1 MQSKSRAVS
10 GLLKNRTV
18 VVLACRM
25 RRLNGELQVVAPEK
39 SHRSLVLKEGNTVL
53 NREETLQP
61 FKMKKQRYEVV
72 CLFVDV
78 VIVVVVC
85 DFCSSQFP
93 LTEEAVDLAEWQDK
107 IFSKNQER
115 QTEKQQ
121 PFLGLLCNPRAVQCP
136 AY

>member
-1 MQSKSRAVS
+1 MQPKSRAVS

-61 FKMKKQRYEVV
+61 FKRKKQRYEVV

-93 LTEEAVDLAEWQDK
+93 MSEEAVAELQDK
-107 IFSKNQER
+107 IFSKIQER

-121 PFLGLLCNPRAVQCP
+121 PFLGPLCNPRAVQFP